1 MYKIK
6 NLFFSMK
13 LKLCCS
19 LITLFFIFENG
30 FAQNGSIKIDS
41 TGIQPKLSS
50 SAILDIHSKT
60 KGVLLPRMTNA
71 ERINIQRP
79 EQGLIVYQTDNPGTG
94 LWIFEN
100 NDWGQSLNSTAGP
113 QGATG
118 LTGLTGPEGDIGPQG
133 NIGLTGAKGDI
144 GATGPSAVIPDP
156 MNALGQRTPE
166 QLNCYASID
175 GIIGD
180 YSANGAPSGSIRIS
194 GTSFGDGIKLTNGE
208 RSRSDNYNELTLF
221 IPYSIIHSQLFAL
234 MMTGNKIDN
243 IKISYYIPT
252 STTNFVYRTIELKDA
267 ICMTYKTLAEGGG
280 NLQPVLEMTILY
292 TKIRQT
298 VNKLESGGKSVTLT
312 KSWDYTKQTETF

>member
-1 MYKIK
+1 
-6 NLFFSMK
+6 
-13 LKLCCS
+13 
-19 LITLFFIFENG
+19 
-30 FAQNGSIKIDS
+30 
-41 TGIQPKLSS
+41 
-50 SAILDIHSKT
+50 
-60 KGVLLPRMTNA
+60 
-71 ERINIQRP
+71 
-79 EQGLIVYQTDNPGTG
+79 LIVYQTDNPGTG

-113 QGATG
+113 QGA
-118 LTGLTGPEGDIGPQG
+118 TGLTGPEGDIGPQG

-156 MNALGQRTPE
+156 MNALGQRTQE

-180 YSANGAPSGSIRIS
+180 YSKNGAPAGAPLGSIKIS
-194 GTSFGDGIKLTNGE
+194 RTSFGDGIKLTNGE
-208 RSRSDNYNELTLF
+208 RSRPDNYNELTLF

-243 IKISYYIPT
+243 IKISYYIPP
-252 STTNFVYRTIELKDA
+252 NVDRPLFVYRTIELKDA
-267 ICMTYKTLAEGGG
+267 ICMTYKTLAEGGFG
-280 NLQPVLEMTILY
+280 GEAPILEMTILY

-312 KSWDYTKQTETF
+312 KS